1 MQTDR
6 STLIAF
12 MRSIK
17 TQNEYTQEVT
27 LGSAPV
33 PQMERITSPEPR
45 LIQNDRTT
53 LRAAM
58 DRMPEGRDSNR

>member
-12 MRSIK
+12 MRSIR

-27 LGSAPV
+27 LGAAPV
-33 PQMERITSPEPR
+33 PQMERITSSEPR

-58 DRMPEGRDSNR
+58 DRMAEGRDSNR